1 MSYNSGLDDLG
12 DAIEAI
18 IDHAVRSQDFQ
29 HLNQTIRQA
38 VNTAVD
44 TGSDAVR
51 RAVGGATKKSAA
63 RRKVV
68 DARDD
73 DPLYVPG
80 YKSWGSAPEQ
90 PNVNIYSSTLG
101 STRASRAQRNAQLPA
116 LYQNP
121 TGKLAGGIVKT
132 VGGGIMTLFG
142 AGGVISS
149 GVVALVTSL
158 GGTLSVLGGFSLALL
173 GGGVWLLTSGIRSIK
188 RVGRFEQY
196 LRVLGSKTQCELNRL
211 AQKVGRSPKFVR
223 KELKGM
229 IDDGMFLEGHLDEEE
244 NNLITS
250 DDSYVHYLEA
260 RQKQAE
266 TGGTINFRMI
276 SCVAIM
282 GIWALA
288 LLLFIIF
295 WLRGSLIWLIFLGA
309 VPVSLITLLVLHSL
323 WGGGKYNLLIISAL
337 VLSILALVYFS
348 VFSRNWW
355 QIFLLAIPAECIIVF
370 CFRIKK
376 PHKQ

>member
-1 MSYNSGLDDLG
+1 MFANPARGCYNDRELS
-12 DAIEAI
+12 
-18 IDHAVRSQDFQ
+18 HRPC
-29 HLNQTIRQA
+29 
-38 VNTAVD
+38 
-44 TGSDAVR
+44 
-51 RAVGGATKKSAA
+51 RAAGKH
-63 RRKVV
+63 
-68 DARDD
+68 
-73 DPLYVPG
+73 
-80 YKSWGSAPEQ
+80 
-90 PNVNIYSSTLG
+90 
-101 STRASRAQRNAQLPA
+101 RA
-116 LYQNP
+116 
-121 TGKLAGGIVKT
+121 GKG
-132 VGGGIMTLFG
+132 
-142 AGGVISS
+142 
-149 GVVALVTSL
+149 
-158 GGTLSVLGGFSLALL
+158 
-173 GGGVWLLTSGIRSIK
+173 
-188 RVGRFEQY
+188 
-196 LRVLGSKTQCELNRL
+196 
-211 AQKVGRSPKFVR
+211 QKWHMA
-223 KELKGM
+223 ELKQV
-229 IDDGMFLEGHLDEEE
+229 IAS
-244 NNLITS
+244 NLIELRTKAGMKQADLAAQINYS
-250 DDSYVHYLEA
+250 DKSVSKWERGEAVPDVAVLKSIADIFGVSLDYLVSTHDEWEDKSIQA

-309 VPVSLITLLVLHSL
+309 VPVSLVTLLVLHSL